1 MSFATVSPA
10 TIDGDAPLCS
20 SVIYWCHECD
30 MSVTLLPSQS
40 PLICPDCSRSDFL
53 EEMESTPTHLPS
65 SSSALSPPPQSLTDS
80 DDDDDDDDAGSA
92 SDPDDRHRLPSSRA
106 DRVRL
111 LIGRLS
117 EGSGDGDDS
126 LPLFPPPAPA
136 RSGPYPASAASIEAL
151 PIVCISD
158 AHATSFPSCAVCK
171 EDFALH
177 SSARRL
183 PCSHLYHSDCIVPWL
198 SLHNSCP
205 ICRAPLPSQSSGGAI
220 YGDDDALSAAL
231 SGADDDTTV
240 LTAALWQVRRQ
251 HRLSFPVQ
259 PAASAAMN
267 AVLFQMEEVDD
278 ALVDSVETTSLEGR
292 GTSIGSGTDGDDT
305 IILPEIR
312 ENCL

>member
-1 MSFATVSPA
+1 MSSATVSPA

-20 SVIYWCHECD
+20 SVMYWCHECD

-53 EEMESTPTHLPS
+53 EEMEPTPTHLPS
-65 SSSALSPPPQSLTDS
+65 SSSAPSPPPQSLTDS
-80 DDDDDDDDAGSA
+80 DDDDDAGSA
-92 SDPDDRHRLPSSRA
+92 SEPDDRPPSSRA
-106 DRVRL
+106 DRVRR
-111 LIGRLS
+111 LIGLLS

-136 RSGPYPASAASIEAL
+136 RSGPYPASVASIEAL
-151 PIVCISD
+151 PTVCISD
-158 AHATSFPSCAVCK
+158 SHATSLPSCAVCK
-171 EDFALH
+171 EDFALR
-177 SSARRL
+177 SSARCL

-205 ICRAPLPSQSSGGAI
+205 ICRAPLPSRSSGGTS

-251 HRLSFPVQ
+251 HRLYFPVR

-278 ALVDSVETTSLEGR
+278 ALVDSVVTTPLEGHR
-292 GTSIGSGTDGDDT
+292 ITMGSGTDGDDT

-312 ENCL
+312 ENFL